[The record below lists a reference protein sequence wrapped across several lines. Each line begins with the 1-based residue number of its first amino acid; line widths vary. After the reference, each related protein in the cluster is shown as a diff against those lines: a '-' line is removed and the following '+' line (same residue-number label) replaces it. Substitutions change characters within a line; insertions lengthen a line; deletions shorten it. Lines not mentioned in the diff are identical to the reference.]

1 MSDSNRDGQQR
12 LILVSGLSGA
22 GKSVALHT
30 FEDLGYYCVDNLPA
44 QMLPAFLQTFRSSST
59 HAHTPLAVGI
69 DARSHVDQATSLAN
83 SISNLREDDWV
94 DVTLV
99 FFDSSEQVLL
109 QRYADSRRRHPL
121 SVNGV
126 PLLDA
131 IRNEMSQLALVKEIA
146 DVTVDTSHLNVHQLR
161 RTLRERFRTD
171 SEGGVT
177 LLFESFAYR
186 RGVPSEADLV
196 FDARALT
203 NPHWNAELRP
213 MTGLHPRIREFL
225 LAAEDVQLYV
235 KQVDDF
241 LSTWI
246 PKLATD
252 TTRSYITVAFGCSGG
267 KHRSVF
273 LADHFAKRAREL
285 DFQDVAVNHRE
296 ID

>member
-1 MSDSNRDGQQR
+1 MASGDQQR

-44 QMLPAFLQTFRSSST
+44 QMLPSFLQTFRSSST
-59 HAHTPLAVGI
+59 HSHTPLAVGI
-69 DARSHVDQATSLAN
+69 DARSHYDQASTLATS
-83 SISNLREDDWV
+83 IIQLREDDWV
-94 DVTLV
+94 DVGVV
-99 FFDSSEQVLL
+99 FFDSTEQVLL

-121 SVNGV
+121 SMSGL
-126 PLLDA
+126 PLLES
-131 IRNEMSQLALVKEIA
+131 IRLEMKQLEQVKNIA
-146 DVTVDTSHLNVHQLR
+146 DVVIDTSQMNVHQLR
-161 RTLRERFRTD
+161 RELRERFRTN

-186 RGVPSEADLV
+186 RGVPTEADLV
-196 FDARALT
+196 FDARALS

-213 MTGLHPRIREFL
+213 MTGLHPNIRAFL
-225 LAAEDVQLYV
+225 LGQDDVQLYV
-235 KQVDDF
+235 KQVDEF

-273 LADHFAKRAREL
+273 LAEYFAARAREMGF
-285 DFQDVAVNHRE
+285 DDVAVNHRE
-296 ID
+296 IE